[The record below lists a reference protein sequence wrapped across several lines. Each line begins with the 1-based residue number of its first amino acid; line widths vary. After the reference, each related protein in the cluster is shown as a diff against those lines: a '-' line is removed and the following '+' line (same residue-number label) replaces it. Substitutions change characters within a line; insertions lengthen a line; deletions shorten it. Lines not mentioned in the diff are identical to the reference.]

1 MTTAIKDSKQIH
13 DFDKSNDSVLAYDD
27 LTRERI
33 ERFNKYVMSLNID
46 KLPINLCFVEKLI
59 CVSIF
64 IIRQNFIAIRNLK
77 NFQTNC
83 WI

>member
-1 MTTAIKDSKQIH
+1 MTTAIKDSKQIP
-13 DFDKSNDSVLAYDD
+13 DFDKSNDSILACDD

-77 NFQTNC
+77 NLQTNC